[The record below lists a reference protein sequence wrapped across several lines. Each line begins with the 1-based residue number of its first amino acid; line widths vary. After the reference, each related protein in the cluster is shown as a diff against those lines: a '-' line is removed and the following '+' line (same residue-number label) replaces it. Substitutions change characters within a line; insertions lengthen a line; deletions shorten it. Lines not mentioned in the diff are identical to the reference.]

1 MWGRRERVELQE
13 RVVSAGSRVSP
24 VHTSILV
31 RVSIVV
37 IRHHDQSNLRKKG
50 LFWLTL
56 PHHSPPSKGFREDLD
71 AGS

>member
-24 VHTSILV
+24 MHTSILV
-31 RVSIVV
+31 RVSIV
-37 IRHHDQSNLRKKG
+37 IRHHDQSNVRKKG

-56 PHHSPPSKGFREDLD
+56 PHHSTSSKGFREDLEE
-71 AGS
+71 GS